1 MSQQPIVEPG
11 PPLSAEQALRYDR
24 HLLVPEVGD
33 AGQRR
38 LSAARV
44 LVVGAGGLG
53 SPVLLYLAAAGV
65 GTIGLVDP
73 DVVELSN
80 LQRQVVHGDADVG
93 RPKVDSAA
101 DALRAVNPLVE
112 VVRLQERVGAGNAL
126 RLLEGWDVVVDGTDT
141 FPSRYLVNDACAVL
155 GLPLVWGSVLR
166 FDGQVSVFWAG
177 HGPCYRCVF
186 PEPPPPGAVPSCS
199 EAGVLGVVCASI
211 GAAQAAEVVKL
222 VTGAG
227 RTLTGRLLVHDALA
241 ATWDELPLR
250 RDPGCAVCG
259 EAPTITRATGLHEV
273 WSDRAAPPSDGLP
286 VVDAAGLAAELAGAG
301 PVPVVVDVREPDERV
316 GLVVPG
322 SVNVPVGRF
331 DDGTALADV
340 PFDRPVV
347 LHCRSGARSARAL
360 RVLLDAGHPDARH
373 LTGGVLAWAALRRD

>member
-211 GAAQAAEVVKL
+211 GAAQAAEVVK
-222 VTGAG
+222 
-227 RTLTGRLLVHDALA
+227 
-241 ATWDELPLR
+241 W
-250 RDPGCAVCG
+250 
-259 EAPTITRATGLHEV
+259 
-273 WSDRAAPPSDGLP
+273 
-286 VVDAAGLAAELAGAG
+286 
-301 PVPVVVDVREPDERV
+301 
-316 GLVVPG
+316 
-322 SVNVPVGRF
+322 
-331 DDGTALADV
+331 
-340 PFDRPVV
+340 
-347 LHCRSGARSARAL
+347 
-360 RVLLDAGHPDARH
+360 
-373 LTGGVLAWAALRRD
+373 